1 MVCPHKSRVQGDL
14 LCDLSSHCGFK
25 IKKAKGIVKAKR
37 VFDCVPHAVDLQRA
51 FGIDITND
59 LQMSPPNAFCRPCY
73 QSMEHA
79 VKAIEANLVSRCM
92 VKVYD
97 WSKHAANNCKV
108 NIVTPSPCSQ
118 TLYTYA
124 YIYSY
129 AGVHIIQIMLLSRY
143 PAKQS
148 MDIARTKNLIQHIEQ
163 IAPTKTHLFQRTS
176 SSICQPSP
184 FFC

>member
-1 MVCPHKSRVQGDL
+1 M
-14 LCDLSSHCGFK
+14 
-25 IKKAKGIVKAKR
+25 KAKCI
-37 VFDCVPHAVDLQRA
+37 FDCAPHAVDLQRA

-59 LQMSPPNAFCRPCY
+59 LQMSLPNTFCRPCY

-108 NIVTPSPCSQ
+108 NICNPITSQ
-118 TLYTYA
+118 TLYTCI

-129 AGVHIIQIMLLSRY
+129 AEVHIIQTMSLDKD
-143 PAKQS
+143 KQVS
-148 MDIARTKNLIQHIEQ
+148 CKTIHGHSTNQEPYHIEQ
-163 IAPTKTHLFQRTS
+163 IAPQKLIS
-176 SSICQPSP
+176 SNEHPAVSANQVLSVAEMLLCAMPEDS
-184 FFC
+184 

>member
-1 MVCPHKSRVQGDL
+1 MQGDL

-37 VFDCVPHAVDLQRA
+37 VFDCAPHAVDLQRA

-59 LQMSPPNAFCRPCY
+59 LQMSLPNTFYRP
-73 QSMEHA
+73 SMERT

-97 WSKHAANNCKV
+97 WSKHAANTCKV
-108 NIVTPSPCSQ
+108 NIVTPSPAKHF
-118 TLYTYA
+118 THAYI

-129 AGVHIIQIMLLSRY
+129 ACTNKSISDTAIKVASLQAEAFVNMDALQRSIQRFTS
-143 PAKQS
+143 
-148 MDIARTKNLIQHIEQ
+148 TIQTIHM
-163 IAPTKTHLFQRTS
+163 KKYVDRNCMGCHD
-176 SSICQPSP
+176 
-184 FFC
+184 

>member
-1 MVCPHKSRVQGDL
+1 MQGDL
-14 LCDLSSHCGFK
+14 LCDLSSHCRVCGFK

-37 VFDCVPHAVDLQRA
+37 VFDCASHAVDLQKA

-59 LQMSPPNAFCRPCY
+59 LQMSLPNTFGRPCY

-97 WSKHAANNCKV
+97 WSKHATNNCKV
-108 NIVTPSPCSQ
+108 NIVTPSPAKYF
-118 TLYTYA
+118 THP

-129 AGVHIIQIMLLSRY
+129 AGIHIIQIMLLDKDKQVSCKTIHGHSTNQEPY
-143 PAKQS
+143 P
-148 MDIARTKNLIQHIEQ
+148 
-163 IAPTKTHLFQRTS
+163 TH
-176 SSICQPSP
+176 
-184 FFC
+184 

>member
-1 MVCPHKSRVQGDL
+1 M
-14 LCDLSSHCGFK
+14 CGFK

-37 VFDCVPHAVDLQRA
+37 VFDCAPHAVDLQRA

-59 LQMSPPNAFCRPCY
+59 LQMSLPNTFCRPCY
-73 QSMEHA
+73 QSMDHA

-108 NIVTPSPCSQ
+108 NIVTPSPAKYF
-118 TLYTYA
+118 THP

-129 AGVHIIQIMLLSRY
+129 AGVHIIQIMLLDKDKQVSCKTIHGHSTNQEPY
-143 PAKQS
+143 P
-148 MDIARTKNLIQHIEQ
+148 
-163 IAPTKTHLFQRTS
+163 TH
-176 SSICQPSP
+176 
-184 FFC
+184 